1 MPMTRCVSSSLLFI
15 YFQPCHCFP
24 LRKYI
29 ITSKQTQVPLSVPWD
44 QSNQVLP
51 FHVAN
56 RSSPSALCS
65 LHVKQLCSN
74 VNLGFFAP
82 QMYLSYNNVSAL
94 KLMAAKN
101 NWVLTSEKN
110 KVSDV

>member
-1 MPMTRCVSSSLLFI
+1 MLLAEATVCFVTGILFLYLTR
-15 YFQPCHCFP
+15 
-24 LRKYI
+24 
-29 ITSKQTQVPLSVPWD
+29 
-44 QSNQVLP
+44 
-51 FHVAN
+51 
-56 RSSPSALCS
+56 RSFNS
-65 LHVKQLCSN
+65 
-74 VNLGFFAP
+74 NLGFFGS